1 MTQLQRASIHW
12 QTDAQGHTV
21 PVSEAFDDVYFS
33 RAGGLAETHYV
44 FLQGNQ
50 LPVRFANLQ
59 AHQSFVIA
67 ETGFGTGLNFLATC
81 LLWSQNAPK
90 NARLHFIS
98 TEKFPLSLDDLQLA
112 LTAWRDTHTTP
123 WIDALLSQY
132 PLLMAGCHRL
142 HISDQITLDLWFGD
156 ALESFERILHTS
168 SDRRTASDTAIKGVD
183 AWFLDGF
190 APSKNS
196 DLWSDELFALMAK
209 LSDTHAT
216 IATFTA
222 AGFVRRGLMAAGFE
236 VQKIKGFGHKREM
249 LTAQIHNQATNTI
262 APPKSITIIGAGI
275 SGVMSAIALSRR
287 GHRVTLIDKNLPM
300 SGASGNPRALL
311 APKLTLLGQA
321 VHHLPTVSF
330 LYAHR
335 QYKVMNAQFA
345 KLHHAHADCDGTI
358 FDEAGVVDFLLPS
371 QKSAEKR
378 AEQIADYPH
387 ALIHR
392 IENDA
397 YPTADITS
405 FVPMG
410 GLVNTANIRT
420 LIEQD
425 TRIEFCQATIA
436 QLTTDHDGIIL
447 HQSDGQS
454 QRFDT
459 AVICAGFESECLDD
473 TLFVCRKIRGQLSW
487 LSFDKQVSQKLTLPI
502 YPVKYD
508 GYCAAF
514 DDHSDTKFLFGAS
527 FVRNSTD
534 TTISADEHQFNHDK
548 LASALPKLT
557 AQLDDAMHHK
567 HAQLTGK
574 VGIRAQ
580 TPDYHPLVGRVGDQS
595 NLYTLYG
602 MGSKGFGFAPLCAE
616 ILADVIDG
624 GILPIDRTL
633 LDKLNPS
640 RPRLQTPLTNT

>member
-12 QTDAQGHTV
+12 QTDTQGHTI

-33 RAGGLAETHYV
+33 RAGGLTETHYV

-50 LPVRFANLQ
+50 LPTRFANLQ

-112 LTAWRDTHTTP
+112 LTAWRDEHTTP

-156 ALESFERILHTS
+156 ALESFESILHTS
-168 SDRRTASDTAIKGVD
+168 SARRTASDTAIKGVD

-196 DLWSDELFALMAK
+196 DLWSDELFALMAQ

-216 IATFTA
+216 VATFTA

-262 APPKSITIIGAGI
+262 APPKSIAIIGAGI

-321 VHHLPTVSF
+321 MHHLPTVSF
-330 LYAHR
+330 LYAQR
-335 QYKVMNAQFA
+335 IYKNLSKSLQESDTHSAP
-345 KLHHAHADCDGTI
+345 I
-358 FDEAGVVDFLLPS
+358 FEPTGAVDFLLPS

-378 AEQIADYPH
+378 SAQIAPYPD
-387 ALIHR
+387 ALIYQM
-392 IENDA
+392 DDSG
-397 YPTADITS
+397 YQTADIAT
-405 FVPMG
+405 FVPLA
-410 GLVNTANIRT
+410 GLINTQSIAKLIAHLPNIT
-420 LIEQD
+420 VIQD
-425 TRIEFCQATIA
+425 TVDKLEK
-436 QLTTDHDGIIL
+436 
-447 HQSDGQS
+447 SDNSINLYLSNGGVQCYDS
-454 QRFDT
+454 V
-459 AVICAGFESECLDD
+459 VICAGFESELLDD
-473 TLFVCRKIRGQLSW
+473 TLFKCRKIRGQLSW
-487 LSFDKQVSQKLTLPI
+487 VTFPQLLAQKGLPKTPI
-502 YPVKYD
+502 KYD

-514 DDHSDTKFLFGAS
+514 DDDGEHKFLFGAS

-534 TTISADEHQFNHDK
+534 TTISLDEHRFN
-548 LASALPKLT
+548 LSKLT
-557 AQLDDAMHHK
+557 AALPDIAAILPDVNEFH
-567 HAQLTGK
+567 GK

-580 TPDYHPLVGRVGDQS
+580 TPDYHPLVGQIDTQ
-595 NLYTLYG
+595 LFTLYG
-602 MGSKGFGFAPLCAE
+602 MGSKGFSFAPLCAE
-616 ILADVIDG
+616 ILADLMDG
-624 GILPIDRTL
+624 TILPIDQVL
-633 LDKLNPS
+633 LDKLNPK
-640 RPRLQTPLTNT
+640 RERLQTPLTDLA